1 MRWNALFLYG
11 VRWCMHAWSSFNF
24 EILSI
29 LFILLKSACQ
39 LMLTVS
45 DIDIWFMMVHLIA
58 AGSNNVLSSC
68 FVKLLEHYWPSVLVF
83 IGLWLLKVRCIY
95 KYCIDYCEVHLADKC
110 GLHFLRVGNVWL
122 HLSCGPKPVCMMVIP
137 NSSLSRVLLQVFCM

>member
-1 MRWNALFLYG
+1 
-11 VRWCMHAWSSFNF
+11 MHAWSSFNF

-68 FVKLLEHYWPSVLVF
+68 FVKLLEHY
-83 IGLWLLKVRCIY
+83 
-95 KYCIDYCEVHLADKC
+95 
-110 GLHFLRVGNVWL
+110 
-122 HLSCGPKPVCMMVIP
+122 
-137 NSSLSRVLLQVFCM
+137 